1 MAKTKETVRQSVS
14 LPAPVARRV
23 REAAKMGKTSAN
35 RVLVGLIEVG
45 LQARDAE
52 KERFY
57 ALAERL
63 GEAPDPAERQRIKEE
78 LARMTFGPE

>member
-1 MAKTKETVRQSVS
+1 MARQGTVRQSVS
-14 LPAPVARRV
+14 LPTPIARRV
-23 REAAKMGKTSAN
+23 REAAKRGKTSAN
-35 RVLVGLIEVG
+35 RVLVGLIEAG

-63 GEAPDPAERQRIKEE
+63 GRAPDPAERQRIKEE
-78 LARMTFGPE
+78 LATMTFGPE